1 MESLFESL
9 QEQTREKV
17 PILPRIEIKR
27 ALAKIE
33 GSFFE
38 LLEELE
44 DQLQISKELESDR
57 DQKSNF

>member
-1 MESLFESL
+1 M
-9 QEQTREKV
+9 